1 MPETPH
7 FPACMRLSEGA
18 DFSVHAGW
26 PRCCPDLGAADRIEP
41 DRLPYEHRLEDA
53 DREQNLTMS
62 LRITGKHLDIGDS
75 LREQALERIE
85 RGLTKYFD
93 GGYSGNVVVEKEK
106 SQFRT
111 ECRIHLDSGI
121 DLQAEG
127 AAGDPYQS
135 LEAAAERLE
144 KRLRRYKRRL
154 KDHHNNAKTAEDPIM
169 ASSIVLAPGEED
181 EDEEAAAIA
190 DIPGV
195 DDHPLIVAES
205 TTPIRVMTV
214 GMAVMALD
222 LSTAPVMVFRNAGHG
237 RINVIYRRDDGNVG
251 WIDPPAISEN
261 GA

>member
-1 MPETPH
+1 MNNMT
-7 FPACMRLSEGA
+7 
-18 DFSVHAGW
+18 
-26 PRCCPDLGAADRIEP
+26 
-41 DRLPYEHRLEDA
+41 
-53 DREQNLTMS
+53 
-62 LRITGKHLDIGDS
+62 LRITGKQIDIGDA
-75 LREQALERIE
+75 LRSQVVERIE

-93 GGYSGNVVVEKEK
+93 GGYSGQVVVEKEK

-127 AAGDPYQS
+127 AAGDAYQS

-154 KDHHNNAKTAEDPIM
+154 KDHHVHARSAGDPVM
-169 ASSIVLAPGEED
+169 ASSIVLAPSD
-181 EDEEAAAIA
+181 EDDDPDDAAIA

-222 LSTAPVMVFRNAGHG
+222 LATAPVMVFRNAAHG

-251 WIDPPAISEN
+251 WIDPPAMAEEARSEKAMSDN